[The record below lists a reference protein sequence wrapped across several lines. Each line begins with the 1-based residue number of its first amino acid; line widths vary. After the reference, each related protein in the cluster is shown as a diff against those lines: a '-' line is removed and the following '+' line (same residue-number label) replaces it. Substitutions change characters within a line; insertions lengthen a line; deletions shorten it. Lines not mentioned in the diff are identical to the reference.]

1 MKLAELRDD
10 EKSALYYAEGWLSAG
25 YGGTFLAAWNGARYN
40 SPKKLGIGNLL
51 SKALLAMKVKRSL
64 DERGL
69 KKGFD
74 IKTLR
79 T

>member
-25 YGGTFLAAWNGARYN
+25 YGGTFLAAWNGARYKY
-40 SPKKLGIGNLL
+40 PKKLGICNL
-51 SKALLAMKVKRSL
+51 LLAMKVKRSL

-74 IKTLR
+74 IKTLG